1 MQTLLDL
8 LGSFF
13 IGGILLLMIMN
24 FNLYTLST
32 SISSDKELVLQ
43 QNAKTIAEIISR
55 DLRKI
60 GYNYSGTSILIA
72 DSNKIKYYADLQ
84 PPGTAGHGVIDVVEF
99 IVLPA
104 NQRSG
109 GDSTNVNLIRI
120 INSSDTL
127 YGPYLGLSKFRFSY
141 FDKYGSKT
149 TLRDSIKY
157 VKAEFWVHPTIKF
170 KNVFITPVD
179 STFTYWELTIS
190 PRNI

>member
-43 QNAKTIAEIISR
+43 QNAKTMAEVLSY

-60 GYNYSGTSILIA
+60 GYNYSGNPFLIA
-72 DSNKIKYYADLQ
+72 DSNRVRYYADMQ
-84 PPGTAGHGVIDVVEF
+84 PPGVTGHGTVDIVEYIVVSEGQNSNG
-99 IVLPA
+99 IPKLNLVRIM
-104 NQRSG
+104 NST
-109 GDSTNVNLIRI
+109 DSLK
-120 INSSDTL
+120 
-127 YGPYLGLSKFRFSY
+127 GPYLGLGKFKFSY
-141 FDKYGSKT
+141 FDKRGLT
-149 TLRDSIKY
+149 TTIKDSIKY
-157 VKAEFWVHPTIKF
+157 LKAEFWVYPTIKF
-170 KNVFITPVD
+170 QNVFITPVD
-179 STFTYWELTIS
+179 SAFTYWELTIS

>member
-1 MQTLLDL
+1 MQTILDL

-43 QNAKTIAEIISR
+43 QNAKTIAEVISR

-60 GYNYSGTSILIA
+60 GYNHNGTALITA
-72 DSNKIKYYADLQ
+72 DSNKIKYYADMQ
-84 PPGTAGHGVIDVVEF
+84 PPGTAGHGVVDVVEY
-99 IVLPA
+99 IVAPA
-104 NQRSG
+104 DQKSG

-120 INSSDTL
+120 INSIDTL
-127 YGPYLGLSKFRFSY
+127 RGPYLGLTRFKFSY
-141 FDKYGSKT
+141 FDRHGVTT
-149 TLRDSIKY
+149 TLKDSVKY
-157 VKAEFWVHPTIKF
+157 VKAEFWVHPTTKF
-170 KNVFITPVD
+170 QNIFITPVD

>member
-1 MQTLLDL
+1 MQTILDL

-43 QNAKTIAEIISR
+43 QNAKTIAEIVSR

-60 GYNYSGTSILIA
+60 GYNYTGSAIITA
-72 DSNKIKYYADLQ
+72 DSNKIKYYADMQ
-84 PPGTAGHGVIDVVEF
+84 APGTAGHGVIDVVEY
-99 IVLPA
+99 VVVSA
-104 NQRSG
+104 DEKSG
-109 GDSTNVNLIRI
+109 GDSTNVNLVRI
-120 INSSDTL
+120 MNSVDTL
-127 YGPYLGLSKFRFSY
+127 YGPHLGLTKFKFSY
-141 FDKYGSKT
+141 FDRYGVT
-149 TLRDSIKY
+149 TAIKDSIKY

>member
-1 MQTLLDL
+1 MQTILDL

-43 QNAKTIAEIISR
+43 QNAKTIAEIISS

-60 GYNYSGTSILIA
+60 GYNHDGTALITA
-72 DSNKIKYYADLQ
+72 DSNRIRYYADMQ
-84 PPGTAGHGVIDVVEF
+84 PPGTTGHGIVDVVEY
-99 IVLPA
+99 VVVPA
-104 NQRSG
+104 DNNSG

-120 INSSDTL
+120 INSLDTL
-127 YGPYLGLSKFRFSY
+127 RGPYLGLTRFRFSY
-141 FDKYGSKT
+141 FDRYGVT
-149 TLRDSIKY
+149 TSLKDSIKY
-157 VKAEFWVHPTIKF
+157 VKAEFWVHPTTKF
-170 KNVFITPVD
+170 KNIFITPVD

>member
-1 MQTLLDL
+1 MQTILDL

-43 QNAKTIAEIISR
+43 QNAKTIAEIISS

-60 GYNYSGTSILIA
+60 GYNHGGTALITA
-72 DSNKIKYYADLQ
+72 DSNRIRYYADMQ
-84 PPGTAGHGVIDVVEF
+84 PPGTTGHGIVDIVEYVV
-99 IVLPA
+99 VPA
-104 NQRSG
+104 DNKSG

-120 INSSDTL
+120 INSLDTL
-127 YGPYLGLSKFRFSY
+127 RGPYLGLTRFRFSY
-141 FDKYGSKT
+141 FDRYGVT
-149 TLRDSIKY
+149 TSLKDSIKY
-157 VKAEFWVHPTIKF
+157 VKAEFWVHPTTKF
-170 KNVFITPVD
+170 KNIFITPVD